1 VDKQLAKEFRERWQ
15 AVAAV
20 EIEEQKTASI
30 ALKLKQ
36 LNAILRLAIG
46 LGLPLEKSEEEIAI
60 VRQRWMKLKEAYSSL
75 SSPQDAQVEEQQNG
89 HQKAGEEAD
98 DQRLDPEEDETY
110 HPEEEPDE
118 HSGQD
123 QLDQP
128 CGETAHPSFLLCAS
142 GCR

>member
-1 VDKQLAKEFRERWQ
+1 MRGEAVDKQLARAFRERWQ

-20 EIEEQKTASI
+20 EVEEQRAASM

-75 SSPQDAQVEEQQNG
+75 SSPQDAQVEEQQNR
-89 HQKAGEEAD
+89 HQKASDEAD
-98 DQRLDPEEDETY
+98 DQWLDPEEDETY
-110 HPEEEPDE
+110 HP
-118 HSGQD
+118 
-123 QLDQP
+123 
-128 CGETAHPSFLLCAS
+128 
-142 GCR
+142 